1 MNNNLKKID
10 IIKNLSNKIGF
21 SQNISKKIVND
32 LIDIIIENIKNDNMN
47 LKNIG
52 NFKLIIKKERLG
64 RNPKTKEEFTITQ
77 RKSVS
82 FTASK
87 NILAKFKESD

>member
-10 IIKNLSNKIGF
+10 IIKNLNNKIEF
-21 SQNISKKIVND
+21 SQNISKKKIND

-64 RNPKTKEEFTITQ
+64 RNPKTKEEYTITP

>member
-64 RNPKTKEEFTITQ
+64 RNPKTEEEFTITP

>member
-64 RNPKTKEEFTITQ
+64 RNPKTKEEFTITP

-82 FTASK
+82 FNASK

>member
-10 IIKNLSNKIGF
+10 IIKNLSIKTGF

-52 NFKLIIKKERLG
+52 NFKLINKNERLG
-64 RNPKTKEEFTITQ
+64 RNPKTKEEFTITP

>member
-64 RNPKTKEEFTITQ
+64 RNPKTKEEFTITP

>member
-1 MNNNLKKID
+1 MNNNLKKIE

-64 RNPKTKEEFTITQ
+64 RNPKTKEEFTITP

>member
-10 IIKNLSNKIGF
+10 IIKNLSIKTGF

-52 NFKLIIKKERLG
+52 NFKLINKKERLG
-64 RNPKTKEEFTITQ
+64 RNPKTKEEFTISP

-87 NILAKFKESD
+87 NILTKFKESN

>member
-10 IIKNLSNKIGF
+10 IIKNLSIKTGF

-47 LKNIG
+47 LRNIG

-64 RNPKTKEEFTITQ
+64 RNPKTKEEFTISP

>member
-64 RNPKTKEEFTITQ
+64 RNPKTKEEFTITP

-87 NILAKFKESD
+87 NILAKF

>member
-10 IIKNLSNKIGF
+10 IIKNLSIKTGF

-64 RNPKTKEEFTITQ
+64 RNPKTKEEFTITP

>member
-1 MNNNLKKID
+1 LNNNLKKID

-64 RNPKTKEEFTITQ
+64 RNPKTKEEFTITP